1 MLRILSTVCL
11 LVVLCS
17 SIEAKKSRA
26 TQNFHCN
33 EELNKQIKTEFDA
46 SHIYLSLVSIP
57 QKTLN
62 PEKLWLYPPSLMPL
76 IWVGQPLFARPR
88 CLGRIR
94 QNDGEEL
101 EGRDCPWRK
110 AHWLRHQ
117 AWWNCANPFSVRKS
131 ITDTWQTQQFLLFE
145 LLTIR
150 HHWKITNG
158 QIRKTFS
165 VKLFLC

>member
-62 PEKLWLYPPSLMPL
+62 PEKL
-76 IWVGQPLFARPR
+76 
-88 CLGRIR
+88 
-94 QNDGEEL
+94 
-101 EGRDCPWRK
+101 
-110 AHWLRHQ
+110 
-117 AWWNCANPFSVRKS
+117 
-131 ITDTWQTQQFLLFE
+131 
-145 LLTIR
+145 
-150 HHWKITNG
+150 
-158 QIRKTFS
+158 
-165 VKLFLC
+165 